1 MQNQLPYLGLRRKK
15 EKKFKR
21 EKQKGARFGSRWLA
35 HQPHPRAS
43 PRFTRESVPH
53 TLPPPFCVRPRRMW
67 APSRALRPAARRV
80 LAPRGAR
87 LIRSSAA
94 VRADGETSL
103 FLGAQSNYT
112 IDPSFYYPKK
122 DTLPALMPCF
132 RLMDDEGVAVPGAT
146 LPEIDKETCVKM
158 ITTMVSVNEFDKV
171 YNDAQRQGRLSFYF
185 TNRGMPRRARTP
197 DWQTPGRPATH
208 TLEPR
213 RGQVRRRWRWARR
226 RRSSSPTGS
235 GRSTASW
242 ARASGAASRTRTRP
256 TSAVAAQRRRES
268 DGRPAAA
275 TAHCPG
281 LLVLALRAA
290 AT

>member
-1 MQNQLPYLGLRRKK
+1 M
-15 EKKFKR
+15 
-21 EKQKGARFGSRWLA
+21 
-35 HQPHPRAS
+35 
-43 PRFTRESVPH
+43 
-53 TLPPPFCVRPRRMW
+53 
-67 APSRALRPAARRV
+67 
-80 LAPRGAR
+80 
-87 LIRSSAA
+87 
-94 VRADGETSL
+94 RADGETSL

-197 DWQTPGRPATH
+197 DWQTPDRPATH

>member
-1 MQNQLPYLGLRRKK
+1 
-15 EKKFKR
+15 
-21 EKQKGARFGSRWLA
+21 
-35 HQPHPRAS
+35 
-43 PRFTRESVPH
+43 
-53 TLPPPFCVRPRRMW
+53 
-67 APSRALRPAARRV
+67 
-80 LAPRGAR
+80 
-87 LIRSSAA
+87 
-94 VRADGETSL
+94 
-103 FLGAQSNYT
+103 
-112 IDPSFYYPKK
+112 
-122 DTLPALMPCF
+122 
-132 RLMDDEGVAVPGAT
+132 VAVPGAT

-256 TSAVAAQRRRES
+256 TSAVAAQRRRERQQL
-268 DGRPAAA
+268 RPRPPHRA
-275 TAHCPG
+275 
-281 LLVLALRAA
+281 LLKYRLRTLLPVIFPPTRLKVLHPLA
-290 AT
+290 